1 MSGRRVDVSATQ
13 VVASMLAAV
22 TGAVAASTLG
32 IAGTVIGAAVMS
44 VASTMVAAVYK
55 HYIARSHERLR
66 AAAEAARVSPLVSSG
81 AVAALRSR
89 QRTAHSAQHAAH
101 PDGTP
106 AVTQADG
113 TPAMTQADVTQ
124 ADVTQADVTQADV
137 TQADVTQADGT
148 PAMTQADVTQ
158 ADVTQADVTQ
168 ADVTQADVARLAG
181 QRRVT
186 GADADQTEVFPAV
199 GYGEHRWHDAD
210 RANGFATQIVSGKTE
225 GATAAGRA
233 GPDEATQLIGRTDSA
248 AAAGSPTAAAGSPT
262 AAAASPTAADG
273 AGAGE
278 ATRVIGGRA
287 DGTES
292 GGRTSSLAGT
302 PAGDD
307 RADAAGDKAESPGS
321 AGTAQPRWRR
331 PLALA
336 GMALAV
342 FLLAMASITVFEAVA
357 GKPLDAVVGGKHGSG
372 TTVGGLIGGQSTHTA
387 SHHTGPVPS
396 PTPTPSGSG
405 TPSPTPS
412 PTPTTT
418 TPSPTPSP
426 STTPSA
432 GHTSG
437 ASPGPPASLSP

>member
-106 AVTQADG
+106 A
-113 TPAMTQADVTQ
+113 
-124 ADVTQADVTQADV
+124 
-137 TQADVTQADGT
+137 VTQADGT